1 MNPPSRIRARTTW
14 LRPMAP
20 SRFDHGDSVAGARA
34 RPAMSALSAS
44 VRFFAGLPN
53 TRCDIA
59 STP

>member
-1 MNPPSRIRARTTW
+1 MNPPSRIRASTTW
-14 LRPMAP
+14 LRATAP

-34 RPAMSALSAS
+34 SPAMSALSAID
-44 VRFFAGLPN
+44 RFLDGLPN